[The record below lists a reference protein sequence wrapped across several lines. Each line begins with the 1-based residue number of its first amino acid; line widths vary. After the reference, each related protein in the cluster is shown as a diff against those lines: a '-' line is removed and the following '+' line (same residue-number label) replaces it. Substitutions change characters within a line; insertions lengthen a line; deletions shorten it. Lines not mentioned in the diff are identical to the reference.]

1 MITRFTEVQSVY
13 IELTTYRVGLYL
25 IKGENVN
32 YLNLLKFTHIP
43 PPPKKKRRSVP
54 TDLILTFQNK

>member
-32 YLNLLKFTHIP
+32 YLNLLKFTHNP
-43 PPPKKKRRSVP
+43 PPPKKKEGLYQ
-54 TDLILTFQNK
+54 LI

>member
-13 IELTTYRVGLYL
+13 TELTTYRVGLCL

-32 YLNLLKFTHIP
+32 SLNLLNFTHNP
-43 PPPKKKRRSVP
+43 PPPP
-54 TDLILTFQNK
+54 QNKKGLYQLI

>member
-32 YLNLLKFTHIP
+32 SLNLLITP
-43 PPPKKKRRSVP
+43 PPPP
-54 TDLILTFQNK
+54 QNKKGLYQLI

>member
-13 IELTTYRVGLYL
+13 IELTTYRVGLCL

-32 YLNLLKFTHIP
+32 SLNLLNFTHNP
-43 PPPKKKRRSVP
+43 PPPP
-54 TDLILTFQNK
+54 PQNKEGLYQLI

>member
-43 PPPKKKRRSVP
+43 PPPKKKEGLYQ
-54 TDLILTFQNK
+54 LI

>member
-13 IELTTYRVGLYL
+13 IELTTYMVGLFL
-25 IKGENVN
+25 IKGKNVN
-32 YLNLLKFTHIP
+32 SLNLLKFTHNP
-43 PPPKKKRRSVP
+43 PPPKKKRSVP